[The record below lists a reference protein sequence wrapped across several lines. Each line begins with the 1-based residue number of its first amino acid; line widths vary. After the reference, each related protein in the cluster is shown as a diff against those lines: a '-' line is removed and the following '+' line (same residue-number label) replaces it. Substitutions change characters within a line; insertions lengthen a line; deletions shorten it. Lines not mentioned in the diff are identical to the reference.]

1 MSETQRPPS
10 HADVLLVEDDPDLR
24 DAMAWLFEDEGI
36 PLRLANGGE
45 QALAQ
50 VAAAMPGL
58 VLLDLTMPGLQ
69 PADLV
74 RRLRSAPHTARIPI
88 VVLSAARDVAARARE
103 LGADGAVAK
112 PYDVDDLI
120 RVVREYLPAGP

>member
-1 MSETQRPPS
+1 MTETHRALS
-10 HADVLLVEDDPDLR
+10 RADVLLVEDDPDLR
-24 DAMAWLFEDEGI
+24 EAMAWLFEDEGI

-50 VAAAMPGL
+50 VAAAMPAL

-74 RRLRSAPHTARIPI
+74 RRLRGDPRTARIPI
-88 VVLSAARDVAARARE
+88 VVLSAARDVAVRARA

-112 PYDVDDLI
+112 PYDVDDLV
-120 RVVREYLPAGP
+120 RVVRKYLPAGL